1 MLLRECTRRFLPTA
15 HRFCVGEEDIG
26 QSEGI
31 EELLECLED
40 SLEVTAAERCL
51 GLYPSYG
58 EDAGEDGLVK
68 IIINGAACLLQTQQ
82 NATIVVEK
90 FLDLKISKVKINYDG
105 LKTFERPG
113 SVDWKAVVL

>member
-1 MLLRECTRRFLPTA
+1 MEK
-15 HRFCVGEEDIG
+15 
-26 QSEGI
+26 
-31 EELLECLED
+31 

-51 GLYPSYG
+51 GLYQSSG
-58 EDAGEDGLVK
+58 EDAGEDVLGEITK
-68 IIINGAACLLQTQQ
+68 GAACILQTQQ

-113 SVDWKAVVL
+113 WVGWKAVVL

>member
-26 QSEGI
+26 QSEGT
-31 EELLECLED
+31 EGLLECLED

-58 EDAGEDGLVK
+58 EDVLVK

-90 FLDLKISKVKINYDG
+90 LLDLKISKVKINYDG

>member
-1 MLLRECTRRFLPTA
+1 MLFRECTEKFLPAA
-15 HRFCVGEEDIG
+15 HSFCFEEDDIG
-26 QSEGI
+26 ESEGMDV
-31 EELLECLED
+31 LDCLEE

-51 GLYPSYG
+51 SLYQPPG
-58 EDAGEDGLVK
+58 IVAGEDVLGK
-68 IIINGAACLLQTQQ
+68 ITTGAACILQTQQ

-113 SVDWKAVVL
+113 SVGW